1 MSIFPMGRL
10 FAGALAAGLLGL
22 SPAHAAD
29 PVNSA
34 PLTLPQAI
42 ERAWSLQPEAQALP
56 QRRDAALA
64 ERRAANAWTP
74 EAPALEL
81 ALRSDRLNARQGAR
95 EVETGLA
102 VPLWLPGERQRSQSL
117 AEAKLQGT
125 EAQLRAAQWRLAQ
138 TLRDAWWQLQR
149 QRGEAE
155 AAAERTAAAQ
165 ALAQDVSQRVRLGE
179 LSRADQHQADAATAA
194 ARAEAAL
201 AQAQAVAAE
210 QALRA
215 LLGMAPHE
223 ALLPHAG
230 PEPLPDSAAADLSEH
245 PALLSL
251 RAQTTSS
258 RSAAALARVQSR
270 GNPELTLLQ
279 TRERGARGESSTGS
293 LTLALRLPL
302 GSSDRHRAL
311 EAQALAEQA
320 EAQAR
325 LDQEPAQLQAALH
338 SAQAALAAARSVLE
352 ASSERARLALE
363 SRSFFDKSFRLGQTD
378 LPTRLRIE
386 QEANTALREQARAR
400 INLHHATALL
410 RQALGLL
417 PDQAN

>member
-1 MSIFPMGRL
+1 
-10 FAGALAAGLLGL
+10 
-22 SPAHAAD
+22 
-29 PVNSA
+29 
-34 PLTLPQAI
+34 
-42 ERAWSLQPEAQALP
+42 
-56 QRRDAALA
+56 
-64 ERRAANAWTP
+64 
-74 EAPALEL
+74 
-81 ALRSDRLNARQGAR
+81 
-95 EVETGLA
+95 
-102 VPLWLPGERQRSQSL
+102 
-117 AEAKLQGT
+117 
-125 EAQLRAAQWRLAQ
+125 
-138 TLRDAWWQLQR
+138 
-149 QRGEAE
+149 
-155 AAAERTAAAQ
+155 
-165 ALAQDVSQRVRLGE
+165 LGE

-201 AQAQAVAAE
+201 AQAQAVAGE

-230 PEPLPDSAAADLSEH
+230 PEPLPDSAADLSEH

-251 RAQTTSS
+251 RAQSASS

-325 LDQEPAQLQAALH
+325 LDQEPAHLQAALH

-386 QEANTALREQARAR
+386 QEVNTALREQARAR
-400 INLHHATALL
+400 INRHHATALL
-410 RQALGLL
+410 RQALGLM
-417 PDQAN
+417 PEQAN

>member
-10 FAGALAAGLLGL
+10 LATALAAGLLGL

-29 PVNSA
+29 PAHPA
-34 PLTLPQAI
+34 PLTLVQAF
-42 ERAWSLQPEAQALP
+42 ERAWALQPEAQALP
-56 QRRDAALA
+56 QRRESALA

-138 TLRDAWWQLQR
+138 TLREAWWQLQR

-230 PEPLPDSAAADLSEH
+230 PEPLPDSAADLSEH

-311 EAQALAEQA
+311 EAHALAEQA

-338 SAQAALAAARSVLE
+338 SAQAALEAARSVLE

-400 INLHHATALL
+400 INRHHATALL
-410 RQALGLL
+410 RQALGLM
-417 PDQAN
+417 PEQAN

>member
-10 FAGALAAGLLGL
+10 LATALAAGLLGL
-22 SPAHAAD
+22 SPAQAAE
-29 PVNSA
+29 PA
-34 PLTLPQAI
+34 PLTLAQAF
-42 ERAWSLQPEAQALP
+42 ERAWALQAEAQAQP
-56 QRRDAALA
+56 QRREALLA
-64 ERRAANAWTP
+64 ERRAANAWKP

-95 EVETGLA
+95 ELETGLA

-117 AEAKLQGT
+117 AEAKLKGT
-125 EAQLRAAQWRLAQ
+125 EAQLRAAQWRMAQ

-155 AAAERTAAAQ
+155 AAAERSAAAQ

-223 ALLPHAG
+223 ALQPHAG
-230 PEPLPDSAAADLSEH
+230 PEPLPDATADLSEH

-311 EAQALAEQA
+311 EAHALAEQA

-325 LDQEPAQLQAALH
+325 LDQEPAHLQAALH
-338 SAQAALAAARSVLE
+338 SAQAALTAARSVLE

-400 INLHHATALL
+400 LALHHATALL

-417 PDQAN
+417 PE

>member
-34 PLTLPQAI
+34 PLTLAQAF
-42 ERAWSLQPEAQALP
+42 ERAWALQPEAQALP

-125 EAQLRAAQWRLAQ
+125 EAQLRVAQWRLAQ
-138 TLRDAWWQLQR
+138 TLREAWWQLQR

-165 ALAQDVSQRVRLGE
+165 TLAQDVSQRVRLGE

-194 ARAEAAL
+194 ARADAAL

-230 PEPLPDSAAADLSEH
+230 PEPLPDSAADLSEH

-251 RAQTTSS
+251 RAQSTSS

-279 TRERGARGESSTGS
+279 TRERGARGESSSGS

-325 LDQEPAQLQAALH
+325 LDQEPAQLQATLH
-338 SAQAALAAARSVLE
+338 SAQAALEAARSVLE

-400 INLHHATALL
+400 INRHHATALL
-410 RQALGLL
+410 RQALGLM
-417 PDQAN
+417 PEQAN